1 MQAKL
6 EEGMKKA
13 GIGESCSVN
22 WPSDH
27 VFKNEACTN
36 ILYCEYAYAY
46 EKKTLALSVMMVIDD
61 CPLSTGEMAL
71 IAVPL
76 ILIAGGIGFFL
87 FNKGKKSG
95 SDSG

>member
-1 MQAKL
+1 
-6 EEGMKKA
+6 MKAVLKKQMDDG
-13 GIGESCSVN
+13 GIGDKCTVN
-22 WPSDH
+22 WPSDN

-36 ILYCEYAYAY
+36 FLSCEVQGQTMAH
-46 EKKTLALSVMMVIDD
+46 SIMMVIDD